1 RTTEVLQR
9 ADSIVRKREQISGMT
24 TISGYNAIDAT
35 ASPAFAVGY
44 INLKDHKE
52 RGEIKDINA
61 FMDSIRHDLSQIS
74 EATFSVYPR
83 PTVQGFGDFSG
94 LEFVLQDRLGGT
106 FASFSKVA
114 NNFIQ
119 ELQKRPEIETA
130 FTPFKANFPQYQ
142 LEVDFVKAQALGVT
156 AKDLMTTIRG
166 YYGRVQAGDFSRF
179 GRQYRIYMQADAR
192 FTNDPESFKSIIVRN
207 KNGDMVP
214 ANTLVKLR
222 KVFGPETVNRY
233 NLFNAIAINATP
245 AAGHSSGDAM
255 KAVDEVA
262 EKVLT
267 ANYSYEW
274 TGMSLEE
281 RQSGGQTILIFTLS
295 ILFVYFLLAA
305 QYESYILPFAIL
317 LSVPV
322 GLVGVYTAVNLVGLE
337 NNIYVQVG
345 LIMLI
350 GLLAKNAILIVEFA
364 VQQRKSGLS
373 IYDAAIEGARLRLRP
388 ILMTSLAFVAGL

>member
-1 RTTEVLQR
+1 MEGPSGLFYKQFAYTLATAILISALNALTLSPALCALLLRNNHHDDKEKELKGSKLSKYSRRFFDGFNVAFDTLTNKYIRSLNFLLRKKWLTLALLALLSAAGIFLMNRTPSSFIPTEDDSFVTFSMSMPPGASLARTTEVLQR

-61 FMDSIRHDLSQIS
+61 FMDSIRQDLSQIS

-192 FTNDPESFKSIIVRN
+192 FTNDPESF
-207 KNGDMVP
+207 
-214 ANTLVKLR
+214 
-222 KVFGPETVNRY
+222 
-233 NLFNAIAINATP
+233 
-245 AAGHSSGDAM
+245 
-255 KAVDEVA
+255 
-262 EKVLT
+262 
-267 ANYSYEW
+267 
-274 TGMSLEE
+274 
-281 RQSGGQTILIFTLS
+281 
-295 ILFVYFLLAA
+295 
-305 QYESYILPFAIL
+305 
-317 LSVPV
+317 
-322 GLVGVYTAVNLVGLE
+322 
-337 NNIYVQVG
+337 
-345 LIMLI
+345 
-350 GLLAKNAILIVEFA
+350 
-364 VQQRKSGLS
+364 
-373 IYDAAIEGARLRLRP
+373 
-388 ILMTSLAFVAGL
+388 